1 MSIDWVTV
9 LEQIAN
15 FLVLL
20 WLLKRFLYRPILDG
34 IDAREAEISKR
45 MAAAEQAQQEAKAA
59 ESQYVKQRAQLVSEQ
74 DALLEKALAAT
85 EGQRDDLLAEARAK
99 LQQEQQDWR
108 KHLEHERQAFNAR
121 LQQSGSDAL
130 LKLTRKALHELA
142 DETLED
148 AIVRH
153 IGKQLQPMVGE
164 LTQAAA
170 GRQKAQVTTRDTLPA
185 ATQALLQTEVQQWLP
200 DVTLNF
206 ATDERQARGLVMQ
219 VGGAQVAWTTDSYMD
234 ELAELLT
241 QHAASAA
248 AARLAVDDRQGS

>member
-9 LEQIAN
+9 LAQIAN

-34 IDAREAEISKR
+34 IDAREAQISKR

-59 ESQYVKQRAQLVSEQ
+59 ESQYIKQRAQLVTEH

-85 EGQRDDLLAEARAK
+85 EDQRDDLLAAARVK
-99 LQQEQQDWR
+99 LEQEQQEWR
-108 KHLEHERQAFNAR
+108 KHLEHERQAFNTR

-130 LKLTRKALHELA
+130 LRLTRKALHDLA

-164 LTQAAA
+164 LRQAAA
-170 GRQKAQVTTRDTLPA
+170 DSKKAQVTTRDALA
-185 ATQALLQTEVQQWLP
+185 QDTQALLQSEVQQWLP
-200 DVTLNF
+200 DVALSF
-206 ATDERQARGLVMQ
+206 ATDAQQAPGLIMQ

-234 ELAELLT
+234 ELAQLLT
-241 QHAASAA
+241 QHASSTASL
-248 AARLAVDDRQGS
+248 RLDTDER

>member
-9 LEQIAN
+9 LAQIAN

-34 IDAREAEISKR
+34 IDAREAQISKR

-59 ESQYVKQRAQLVSEQ
+59 ESQYIKQRAQLVTEH

-85 EGQRDDLLAEARAK
+85 EDQRDDLLAAARVK
-99 LQQEQQDWR
+99 LEQEQQEWR
-108 KHLEHERQAFNAR
+108 KHLEHERQAFNTR
-121 LQQSGSDAL
+121 LQQSGSEAL
-130 LKLTRKALHELA
+130 LRLTRKALHDLA

-164 LTQAAA
+164 LRQAAA
-170 GRQKAQVTTRDTLPA
+170 DSKKAQVTTRDALA
-185 ATQALLQTEVQQWLP
+185 QDTQALLQSEVQQWLP
-200 DVTLNF
+200 DVALSF
-206 ATDERQARGLVMQ
+206 ATDAQQAPGLIMQ

-234 ELAELLT
+234 ELAQLLT
-241 QHAASAA
+241 QHASSTASL
-248 AARLAVDDRQGS
+248 RLDTDER

>member
-9 LEQIAN
+9 LAQIAN

-34 IDAREAEISKR
+34 IDAREAQISKR

-59 ESQYVKQRAQLVSEQ
+59 ESQYIKQRAQLVTEH

-85 EGQRDDLLAEARAK
+85 EDQRDDLLAAARVK
-99 LQQEQQDWR
+99 LEQEQQEWR
-108 KHLEHERQAFNAR
+108 KHLEHERQAFNTR
-121 LQQSGSDAL
+121 LQQSGSEAL
-130 LKLTRKALHELA
+130 LRLTRKALHDLA

-164 LTQAAA
+164 LRQAAA
-170 GRQKAQVTTRDTLPA
+170 DSKKAQVTTRDALA
-185 ATQALLQTEVQQWLP
+185 QDTQALLQSEVQQWLP
-200 DVTLNF
+200 DVALSF
-206 ATDERQARGLVMQ
+206 ATDAQQAPGLIMQ

-234 ELAELLT
+234 ELAQLLT
-241 QHAASAA
+241 QHASSAA
-248 AARLAVDDRQGS
+248 SLRLDTDER

>member
-9 LEQIAN
+9 LAQVAN

-45 MAAAEQAQQEAKAA
+45 MADAEQAQQDAQAA
-59 ESQYVKQRAQLVSEQ
+59 ESQYVKQRAQLLTEQ

-85 EGQRDDLLAEARAK
+85 EGQRDELLAEARNK
-99 LQQEQQDWR
+99 LQQEQQNWR
-108 KHLEHERQAFNAR
+108 THLEHERQVFNTR

-130 LKLTRKALHELA
+130 VRLTRKALHDLA
-142 DETLED
+142 DENLED

-153 IGKQLQPMVGE
+153 IGKQLQPIADE
-164 LTQAAA
+164 LVQAAA
-170 GRQKAQVTTRDTLPA
+170 GSQQAQVTTRDVLSA
-185 ATQALLQTEVQQWLP
+185 ETQTLLQNEVRQWLP
-200 DVTLNF
+200 AVSLSFVTD
-206 ATDERQARGLVMQ
+206 AQQSPGLIMQ

-241 QHAASAA
+241 QHASSAA
-248 AARLAVDDRQGS
+248 SVRLTATDDR

>member
-9 LEQIAN
+9 LAQIAN

-34 IDAREAEISKR
+34 IDAREAQISKR

-59 ESQYVKQRAQLVSEQ
+59 ESQYIKQRAQLVTEH

-85 EGQRDDLLAEARAK
+85 EDQRDDLLAAARVK
-99 LQQEQQDWR
+99 LEQEQQDWR
-108 KHLEHERQAFNAR
+108 KHLEHERQAFNTR
-121 LQQSGSDAL
+121 LQQNGTEAL
-130 LKLTRKALHELA
+130 LRLTRKALHDLA

-164 LTQAAA
+164 LRQAAA
-170 GRQKAQVTTRDTLPA
+170 DSKKAQVTTRDALA
-185 ATQALLQTEVQQWLP
+185 QDTQALLQSEVQQWLP
-200 DVTLNF
+200 DVALSF
-206 ATDERQARGLVMQ
+206 ATDAQQAPGLIMQ

-234 ELAELLT
+234 ELAQLLT
-241 QHAASAA
+241 QHASSTASL
-248 AARLAVDDRQGS
+248 RLDTDER

>member
-9 LEQIAN
+9 LAQIAN

-34 IDAREAEISKR
+34 IDAREAQISKR

-59 ESQYVKQRAQLVSEQ
+59 ESQYIKQRAQLVTEH

-85 EGQRDDLLAEARAK
+85 EDQRDDLLAAARVK
-99 LQQEQQDWR
+99 LEQEQQEWR
-108 KHLEHERQAFNAR
+108 KHLEHERQAFNTR

-130 LKLTRKALHELA
+130 LRLTRKALHDLA

-164 LTQAAA
+164 LRQAAA
-170 GRQKAQVTTRDTLPA
+170 DSKKAQVTTRDALA
-185 ATQALLQTEVQQWLP
+185 QDTQALLQSEVQQWLP
-200 DVTLNF
+200 DVALSF
-206 ATDERQARGLVMQ
+206 ATDAQQAPGLIMQ

-234 ELAELLT
+234 ELAQLLT
-241 QHAASAA
+241 QHASSAA
-248 AARLAVDDRQGS
+248 SLRLDTDER

>member
-9 LEQIAN
+9 LAQIAN

-34 IDAREAEISKR
+34 IDAREAEIAKR
-45 MAAAEQAQQEAKAA
+45 MADAERAQQEAKAA

-85 EGQRDDLLAEARAK
+85 EEQRDGLLADARTK
-99 LQQEQQDWR
+99 LQQEQQDWQS
-108 KHLEHERQAFNAR
+108 HLEHERRAFNER
-121 LQQSGSDAL
+121 LQQTGSSAL
-130 LKLTRKALHELA
+130 LRLTRKALHELA
-142 DETLED
+142 DENLED

-153 IGKQLQPMVGE
+153 VGKQLEPMATE
-164 LTQAAA
+164 LKQAAA
-170 GRQKAQVTTRDTLPA
+170 GSQQAQVTTRDALSA
-185 ATQALLQTEVQQWLP
+185 ETQELLQKEVQQWLP
-200 DVTLNF
+200 EVTLSF
-206 ATDERQARGLVMQ
+206 TTDAQQSPGLVMQ

-241 QHAASAA
+241 QHASSAA
-248 AARLAVDDRQGS
+248 LARSNADER